1 MVKLQNLHH
10 HDPSAAVSD
19 PSAHAEV
26 WAAVGPDVPAPTAA
40 RAWATWINDSYW
52 LLAAAK
58 LMDAGVVRALDQH
71 GRLLLHFD
79 GVGVTPKDAYAL
91 VFDVEQ
97 HRINAWEFTL
107 QSGRKAH
114 FTWSDYQ
121 TIGPLTLAMTRSNE
135 AGDFVIRFEDVVP
148 TP

>member
-1 MVKLQNLHH
+1 MRGLRGIGA
-10 HDPSAAVSD
+10 D
-19 PSAHAEV
+19 
-26 WAAVGPDVPAPTAA
+26 DVEALS
-40 RAWATWINDSYW
+40 ATW
-52 LLAAAK
+52 LLQHHQI
-58 LMDAGVVRALDQH
+58 ALEQL
-71 GRLLLHFD
+71 G
-79 GVGVTPKDAYAL
+79 PASKEPEDAYAL

-97 HRINAWEFTL
+97 HRITAWEFTL